1 MLPDGQSADLAVV
14 DALGRAVLTERVS
27 DSVDL
32 DLDLGRLAPGPYLVR
47 LTTGSEAVS
56 TRLMVAR

>member
-27 DSVDL
+27 DSGDV
-32 DLDLGRLAPGPYLVR
+32 DLGRLAPGPYLVR